1 MPIIPVDIDIKIK
14 EDIDYLN
21 QLYNYFTN
29 AEFISK
35 QSPSTSTLD
44 TFKVK
49 LHDFK
54 KNYGSM
60 SNYEFELKKFDDLIT
75 QGENRNGRLK
85 LFDEPLTTFNETV
98 SIKKYEELAI
108 LTDITMMIP
117 NSLSSSYIFRAKYS
131 GKQCY
136 IKAFFNNSIG
146 VLYEQKIYRY
156 IGNRNKC
163 IEPYFKDYFV
173 EVYDTFKTT
182 SYDFKRILEEHKVKI
197 QGTTNLWSNNSK
209 FKKDSFDNIY
219 INLIITQD
227 TGGITYHEFYQN
239 NYKNENLITNTI
251 FDIVYGLYLM
261 NDKLKIM
268 HNDNH
273 FGNILI
279 KTNLAP
285 TESKHQIGKIEY
297 TKTKN
302 FSLCFYD
309 FDLSYLQNEKNP
321 YIETYYITV
330 PNKRSAKDIWTL
342 LNSLVYSIYYFNPP
356 VQDTELNFFFNSIFM
371 DVEENDTNKSYIYL
385 KYINNIV
392 YTIL

>member
-1 MPIIPVDIDIKIK
+1 
-14 EDIDYLN
+14 
-21 QLYNYFTN
+21 
-29 AEFISK
+29 
-35 QSPSTSTLD
+35 
-44 TFKVK
+44 
-49 LHDFK
+49 
-54 KNYGSM
+54 M